1 MLIDVALIELEA
13 NYGIKS
19 PKEQDERRESASVNA
34 PGIVQRE
41 EAGVAGDGAGFIQAS
56 GALSDARHGRH
67 GSKLPV

>member
-41 EAGVAGDGAGFIQAS
+41 EAGVAGDKLVSF
-56 GALSDARHGRH
+56 
-67 GSKLPV
+67 KLPPR